1 MAKTNERVDAFR
13 RFNRFYTSKIGILA
27 RRLLDT
33 PYSLSEARILFEL
46 AQQEGLTVS
55 ELVDI
60 LKLDAGY
67 VSRIVSLFKERGLLL
82 KDRTKDDGRRRIL
95 KLSDKGR
102 GVFKLLNDRAR
113 DQAKVIL
120 KGVTEEDQI
129 RLVRAMTAI
138 EDILGNKSVCEG
150 PILIRSFRS
159 GDIGWIVQRHG
170 AVYDMEYRFD
180 ETFEALVAEILGRL
194 VMKYDHKRDHIWM
207 AEIDGER
214 VGSIVIA
221 GAGKTV
227 AKLRLFLV
235 EPWARGR
242 GIGKMLLKE
251 CIRFARQAGY
261 RRLVLWTQSI
271 LTTARHL
278 YELEG
283 FRLVKEYPHSS
294 FGHDLVAET
303 WELKL

>member
-1 MAKTNERVDAFR
+1 MVKANKRVDAFR

-55 ELVDI
+55 ELVKI
-60 LKLDAGY
+60 LKLDGGY
-67 VSRIVSLFKERGLLL
+67 VSRILSSFKEKGLLV

-95 KLSDKGR
+95 KLSGKGR
-102 GVFKLLNDRAR
+102 GVFRLLNDRAR
-113 DQAKVIL
+113 DQAKEIL

-129 RLVRAMTAI
+129 RLIRAMAAI

-150 PILIRSFRS
+150 SILIRSFRS
-159 GDIGWIVQRHG
+159 GDIGWITQRHG
-170 AVYDMEYRFD
+170 AIYDMEYQFD
-180 ETFEALVAEILGRL
+180 ETFEALVAGILARL
-194 VMKYDHKRDHIWM
+194 VAKYDQRKDHIWI

-221 GAGKTV
+221 GAGKKI

-261 RRLVLWTQSI
+261 RKLVLWTQSI
-271 LTTARHL
+271 LSAARNL
-278 YELEG
+278 YESEG